1 MSPEMVSE
9 KGHDMLSDW
18 WALGIVMFELAT
30 GLPPFDD
37 ADLERLA
44 DKICFEDLPVRSEF
58 SRDFTDLLI
67 RLTHKLMDSRLGC
80 KQGASDIKAHP
91 FFKTIDWSTVRNKGL
106 KPPIVP
112 DPDMKAAVG
121 PDIGPDSKEKCVSLA
136 NKNPYKLLASCFD
149 RNVYDKPIDLF
160 QVKRES
166 TDILNFPTNHHSS
179 KDLRRDS
186 GRLSNFTYNKFDRNM
201 NHFNSFLS
209 TGNSQNI
216 G

>member
-44 DKICFEDLPVRSEF
+44 DKICFEDLPVRTEF

-67 RLTHKLMDSRLGC
+67 GLTHKLMDRRLGC
-80 KQGASDIKAHP
+80 KKGASDIKAHP
-91 FFKTIDWSTVRNKGL
+91 FFKTIDWSKVRDKGL

-112 DPDMKAAVG
+112 DPDM
-121 PDIGPDSKEKCVSLA
+121 GPDSKGSKVCLA

-149 RNVYDKPIDLF
+149 RKVYD
-160 QVKRES
+160 
-166 TDILNFPTNHHSS
+166 
-179 KDLRRDS
+179 
-186 GRLSNFTYNKFDRNM
+186 
-201 NHFNSFLS
+201 
-209 TGNSQNI
+209 
-216 G
+216 